1 METVKDIKDFKRFI
15 ELNRDKLYASAEN
28 ANNITIDDEWMQD
41 DQWDEV
47 YMQEEKKDGKMD
59 VSVNNKQIK
68 IENFLLHF
76 SS

>member
-28 ANNITIDDEWMQD
+28 ANDIAIDDEWMQD

-47 YMQEEKKDGKMD
+47 YMQDGKMD

>member
-28 ANNITIDDEWMQD
+28 VNDIAIDDEWMQD

-47 YMQEEKKDGKMD
+47 YMRDGEMD

>member
-15 ELNRDKLYASAEN
+15 ELNRNKLYASAEN
-28 ANNITIDDEWMQD
+28 ANDIAM
-41 DQWDEV
+41 
-47 YMQEEKKDGKMD
+47 
-59 VSVNNKQIK
+59 QIK